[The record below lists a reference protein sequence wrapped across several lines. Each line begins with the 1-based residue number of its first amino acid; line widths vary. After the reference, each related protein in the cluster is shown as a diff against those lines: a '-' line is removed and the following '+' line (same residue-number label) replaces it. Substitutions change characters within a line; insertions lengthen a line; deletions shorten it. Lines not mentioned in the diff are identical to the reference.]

1 MPRVQVTFNSAGS
14 PEPQFLEAP
23 DIVTALVV
31 AEINMGQSAAEI
43 RDGER
48 LIARLQKRG
57 RSHAPFWVIN
67 DPAASV
73 LSLPP
78 APSS

>member
-1 MPRVQVTFNSAGS
+1 MPRVQVTFISAGS
-14 PEPQFLEAP
+14 PEPQCLEAP

-43 RDGER
+43 RDGDR

-67 DPAASV
+67 DQAASL

-78 APSS
+78 QPWS